1 MSDVVSSISLAN
13 LSLTFIPVVFVV
25 YILFKWSLQAG
36 NAIYALARMLSQL
49 LLVGYFL
56 AYIFASDSAWIV
68 FGIISIMVFASSW
81 IALDTVKDK
90 RLVLYK
96 QSLLSIAIGGG
107 VVFLIVIL
115 GVLELDKWYFP
126 KYSIPIA
133 GMIFANSMTSVS
145 LAAERLASEISRGVD
160 YVNARRVALQT
171 ALIPVINSL
180 FAVGL
185 VSLPGMMTGQI
196 LSGVSPLIA
205 ARYQIMVMAMIFASS
220 GISTI
225 MFLLFAEKSITE
237 R

>member
-205 ARYQIMVMAMIFASS
+205 ARYQIMAMAMIFASS

-237 R
+237 K

>member
-13 LSLTFIPVVFVV
+13 LSLAFIPVVFVV

-115 GVLELDKWYFP
+115 VVLELDKWYFP

>member
-185 VSLPGMMTGQI
+185 VSFPGMMTGQI

>member
-115 GVLELDKWYFP
+115 VVLELDKWYFP

-185 VSLPGMMTGQI
+185 VSFPGMMTGQI

>member
-115 GVLELDKWYFP
+115 VVLELDKWYFP

-205 ARYQIMVMAMIFASS
+205 ARYQIMAMAMIFASS

>member
-115 GVLELDKWYFP
+115 VVLELDKWYFP

-205 ARYQIMVMAMIFASS
+205 ARYQIMAMAMIFASS

-237 R
+237 K

>member
-205 ARYQIMVMAMIFASS
+205 ARYQIMAMAMIFASS

-225 MFLLFAEKSITE
+225 MFLLFAEKSITK

>member
-13 LSLTFIPVVFVV
+13 LSLAFIPVVFVV

-56 AYIFASDSAWIV
+56 AYIFVSDSAWIV

-115 GVLELDKWYFP
+115 VVLELDKWYFP

-185 VSLPGMMTGQI
+185 VSFPGMMTGQI

>member
-115 GVLELDKWYFP
+115 G
-126 KYSIPIA
+126 
-133 GMIFANSMTSVS
+133 
-145 LAAERLASEISRGVD
+145 GVR
-160 YVNARRVALQT
+160 AR
-171 ALIPVINSL
+171 
-180 FAVGL
+180 
-185 VSLPGMMTGQI
+185 
-196 LSGVSPLIA
+196 
-205 ARYQIMVMAMIFASS
+205 
-220 GISTI
+220 
-225 MFLLFAEKSITE
+225 
-237 R
+237 